1 MWLAALVAAA
11 AGYGIEIALRG
22 HSPLLVGPAVLVP
35 FGGIYLVLTHWMGI
49 SMMEG
54 VWRRLRRVK

>member
-11 AGYGIEIALRG
+11 AGCGIEIALRG
-22 HSPLLVGPAVLVP
+22 HSPLLVGPCVLLP
-35 FGGIYLVLTHWMGI
+35 FGGIYLLLTYWMGI

-54 VWRRLRRVK
+54 VWRRVRRLK